1 MLADVLGALQDAAIV
16 GALRRSHWVYPLV
29 NAGHIVG
36 LALLFG
42 AIVPLDLRL
51 IGIWRK
57 IALAPLA
64 RLLLPVAIAG
74 LTLAVLT
81 GALLFSVSALKYT
94 AMELFQ
100 AKLLLIL
107 AALANALLLHRSA
120 AWAAHQD
127 TLLPGTTLRLR
138 LAGILSIGCWLAAIV
153 AGRMLGYL
161 D

>member
-51 IGIWRK
+51 IGVWRR
-57 IALAPLA
+57 IPLAPLA

-74 LTLAVLT
+74 LALAVLT
-81 GALLFSVSALKYT
+81 GALLFSVSALKY
-94 AMELFQ
+94 AGMALFQ

-127 TLLPGTTLRLR
+127 APSQGTTPRLR
-138 LAGILSIGCWLAAIV
+138 LAGTLSIGCWLAAIL

>member
-1 MLADVLGALQDAAIV
+1 MLGDILSALQDAALV
-16 GALRRSHWVYPLV
+16 GALRRSHWVYPIV

-51 IGIWRK
+51 IGLWRRVA
-57 IALAPLA
+57 IGLLA
-64 RLLLPVAIAG
+64 RMLLPVAIAG
-74 LTLAVLT
+74 LSLAALT
-81 GALLFSVSALKYT
+81 GALLFSVSAIKYAGMT
-94 AMELFQ
+94 IFQ

-107 AALANALLLHRSA
+107 AGLANALLLHRA
-120 AWAAHQD
+120 EPWAVHQD
-127 TLLPGTTLRLR
+127 TELQGTTPRLR
-138 LAGILSIGCWLAAIV
+138 LAGALSIACWLAAIF